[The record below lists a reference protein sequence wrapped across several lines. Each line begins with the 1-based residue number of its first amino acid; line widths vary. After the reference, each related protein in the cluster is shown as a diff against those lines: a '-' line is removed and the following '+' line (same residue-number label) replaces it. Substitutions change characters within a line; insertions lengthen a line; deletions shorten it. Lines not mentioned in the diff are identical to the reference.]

1 METAAGLTLV
11 PGHSSPPGQADREC
25 AAAPTSTHGGTD
37 GTART
42 HCGHSSRSALSPS
55 SPPHLPPFRPSPPP
69 LSRPHRCRLV
79 HSVPAQLSSQPPVRH
94 WDFSGPYF
102 CQVQAQMSSPPYTWH
117 HLAQLPSKHDTPDK
131 ILETYILNNLGFPS
145 MCCIAVLSCMT
156 SYANERIV
164 PTSSL

>member
-1 METAAGLTLV
+1 MRGGPHFHTRTDGRHCSHTLRTLV
-11 PGHSSPPGQADREC
+11 SQCTEPLLAPP
-25 AAAPTSTHGGTD
+25 
-37 GTART
+37 
-42 HCGHSSRSALSPS
+42 
-55 SPPHLPPFRPSPPP
+55 PPIPPFRPSPPP

-117 HLAQLPSKHDTPDK
+117 HLAQLPSKHDVPDK
-131 ILETYILNNLGFPS
+131 ILETDILNNLGFPS

-156 SYANERIV
+156 SYVNDRIV
-164 PTSSL
+164 PTSSI